1 MNRFR
6 DMQLIKKALLVG
18 FQMCLMFSLSACGP
32 NADKVSQT
40 VQKSMQEKFD
50 TDAEFKKFK
59 LKVKSAQF
67 VQESDRKFKGIVK
80 VEAEDGMHDVPV
92 QATADGSNVIWE
104 ADPNAFSFLAAFKL
118 NESFRQIQELMK
130 GLGMPPV
137 SPPGSGSQ

>member
-1 MNRFR
+1 MEMN
-6 DMQLIKKALLVG
+6 LLKKALFIG
-18 FQMCLMFSLSACGP
+18 SQICLISLLTACGP
-32 NADKVSQT
+32 TADSVSQT

-50 TDAEFKKFK
+50 TDAEYKKFK

-80 VEAEDGMHDVPV
+80 VEAEDGTHDVPV

-130 GLGMPPV
+130 GLGINPPI
-137 SPPGSGSQ
+137 SPPSSNSQ

>member
-1 MNRFR
+1 MNLLRKVL
-6 DMQLIKKALLVG
+6 LICSQICFIFLLT
-18 FQMCLMFSLSACGP
+18 ACGP
-32 NADKVSQT
+32 TADSVSQT

-50 TDAEFKKFK
+50 TDAEYKKFK

-80 VEAEDGMHDVPV
+80 VEAEDGTHDVPV
-92 QATADGSNVIWE
+92 QATAGGSNVIWE

-130 GLGMPPV
+130 GLGINPPMT
-137 SPPGSGSQ
+137 PPSSNSQ

>member
-1 MNRFR
+1 MNFFR
-6 DMQLIKKALLVG
+6 KALLIG
-18 FQMCLMFSLSACGP
+18 SHICLIFLLTACGP
-32 NADKVSQT
+32 TADSVSQT

-50 TDAEFKKFK
+50 TDAEYKKFK

-67 VQESDRKFKGIVK
+67 VQEADRKFKGIVK
-80 VEAEDGMHDVPV
+80 VEAEDGTHDVPV

-130 GLGMPPV
+130 GLGINPPMPP
-137 SPPGSGSQ
+137 SGSNSQ